1 VRARRASALTKVRA
15 QCRGRRHSTQ
25 DGLSGAAADTP
36 HVPTPELTTLPTSV
50 LAAVAHHTADAVVV
64 TDPQGAIVWTNAAF
78 ERLTGYTATASQ
90 GCGVDKLLAGDATD
104 RLQGMRLRAAMLSG
118 DAWQGELRHYRRDGT
133 PFWHEV
139 HVSAVAGS
147 GETWRLWIGRDVT
160 ERRSIARRF
169 LELSAVVELSIDGIL
184 VVDDDHRIRSA
195 NAAFARIHGAESG
208 AELHGRRWQDF
219 LPADSLDR
227 LDQEIRPRLL
237 LEGAWQG
244 ELTGRRLD
252 GTHFAT
258 ETSVSQL
265 SGGTAV
271 VVRDITE
278 RLEYEDA
285 LRRMSLSDPLTGL
298 YNRRGFLLLAQ
309 QLLNVASRQ
318 HGHTILLYFDLNRF
332 KAINDTHGH
341 AVGDDALVEVA
352 EVLRETFRESD
363 VIARLGGDE
372 FVVLAVNSLDP
383 TGDVLLARLD
393 QRLNAHNSRPGRPY
407 ALSIGR
413 GVSCYDPARPQSVE
427 QLLDS
432 ADKELLAA
440 KGHRH
445 RFDHGTPVR

>member
-1 VRARRASALTKVRA
+1 MPQLA
-15 QCRGRRHSTQ
+15 
-25 DGLSGAAADTP
+25 
-36 HVPTPELTTLPTSV
+36 TLPASV
-50 LAAVAHHTADAVVV
+50 LAAVAHHTTDAVVL

-78 ERLTGYTATASQ
+78 ERLTGYTTAASV
-90 GCGVDKLLAGDATD
+90 GCSADKLLAGEATD
-104 RLQGMRLRAAMLSG
+104 RMQGMRLRAAILSG

-139 HVSAVAGS
+139 QVTSVVGP

-160 ERRSIARRF
+160 ERRTIARRF

-184 VVDDDHRIRSA
+184 VLDDDQRIRSA
-195 NAAFARIHGAESG
+195 NSAFARIHGAESG
-208 AELHGRRWQDF
+208 AELHGRRWEDF

-227 LDQEIRPRLL
+227 LDHEIRPQLI
-237 LEGAWQG
+237 LEGAWHG

-252 GTHFAT
+252 GTTFAQ
-258 ETSVSQL
+258 ELSVSLL

-278 RLEYEDA
+278 RLEYEEA

-332 KAINDTHGH
+332 KSINDTLGH
-341 AVGDDALVEVA
+341 AAGDEALVEVA

-393 QRLNAHNSRPGRPY
+393 QRLHAHNSRAGRTY
-407 ALSIGR
+407 TLSIGR

-427 QLLDS
+427 QLLAS
-432 ADKELLAA
+432 ADSELIAA

-445 RFDHGTPVR
+445 DTAPPIPGP